1 MQGKHGQIYLVAVI
15 GAGPAGLYAAQ
26 YLARQG
32 VQVVVFNRDIRPGGL
47 AEYGIFPD
55 KYKMRKGLQA
65 QFYRILEMPN
75 VHYRGNVL
83 IGQNGDIKLDQLRAV
98 GFQAFMVATGAQK
111 CQWLGLPGED
121 LEGVYQ
127 ANNIVFFYNR
137 LPEKADLRPAFGERV
152 LVIGLGNVMLDIV
165 HYLTL
170 DNAPHIVTAV
180 GRRGPAEVKFDKSAL
195 VPLACC
201 LDMDEIREEV
211 KSVLPE
217 VQSVGGNAE
226 AFYSILE
233 GAREKARECPS
244 KLSFRMKFLRS
255 PRRIVGDG
263 KGKVKEVIFG
273 VNQLELKDG
282 EVISRGTGE
291 LETISTDTVIFSVGS
306 RVDEGFGLPVAH
318 RHFVTTPTPRF
329 PVDGI
334 SYEVYNPELCAH
346 CEDIFVSGWARMAGE
361 GVVGLARRDGERG
374 ARAML
379 KYLGT
384 LPTVNTVSIKEVL
397 GQLPLLDK
405 KIVTFEDVEK
415 LRRAEQKIAAEKGL
429 LDFKFDSNEA
439 MVEIIEGD

>member
-1 MQGKHGQIYLVAVI
+1 LSDNQQKTHLVVVI

-26 YLARQG
+26 YLARKG

-98 GFQAFMVATGAQK
+98 GFQALMVTTGAQK

-137 LPEKADLRPAFGERV
+137 LPERAHLRPVFGKRV
-152 LVIGLGNVMLDIV
+152 LVIGLGNVMMDIV

-170 DNAPHIVTAV
+170 DDAPHIVTAV
-180 GRRGPAEVKFDKSAL
+180 GRRGPGEVKFDKSAL

-217 VQSVGGNAE
+217 VKSVGGNVE
-226 AFYSILE
+226 VFYSILE
-233 GAREKARECPS
+233 GARDKARECPS

-263 KGKVKEVIFG
+263 KGKVKEVVFE

-282 EVISRGTGE
+282 EVVSRGTGD
-291 LETISTDTVIFSVGS
+291 LETVSTDTVIFSVGS
-306 RVDEGFGLPVAH
+306 RVDESFGLSVTH

-346 CEDIFVSGWARMAGE
+346 CEDTFVSGWARMAGE

-379 KYLGT
+379 KYLET
-384 LPTVNTVSIKEVL
+384 LPTVNTVYVKRVL
-397 GQLPLLDK
+397 RKLPLLDK
-405 KIVTFEDVEK
+405 KIVTMNDVEK

-429 LDFKFDSNEA
+429 PDFKFASNEP
-439 MVEIIEGD
+439 MLEIIEGD

>member
-1 MQGKHGQIYLVAVI
+1 
-15 GAGPAGLYAAQ
+15 
-26 YLARQG
+26 
-32 VQVVVFNRDIRPGGL
+32 
-47 AEYGIFPD
+47 
-55 KYKMRKGLQA
+55 
-65 QFYRILEMPN
+65 
-75 VHYRGNVL
+75 
-83 IGQNGDIKLDQLRAV
+83 
-98 GFQAFMVATGAQK
+98 
-111 CQWLGLPGED
+111 
-121 LEGVYQ
+121 
-127 ANNIVFFYNR
+127 
-137 LPEKADLRPAFGERV
+137 
-152 LVIGLGNVMLDIV
+152 
-165 HYLTL
+165 
-170 DNAPHIVTAV
+170 
-180 GRRGPAEVKFDKSAL
+180 
-195 VPLACC
+195 
-201 LDMDEIREEV
+201 MDEIREEV